1 MNISNKKNIALIKVV
16 IMKTK
21 SRATFERNFMGRFE
35 RQGYFFW
42 RALVFL
48 CVSGT

>member
-42 RALVFL
+42 RALPGL
-48 CVSGT
+48 